1 MRSLGGAPVVELV
14 PGSGET
20 QETQGAPLPPP
31 PVSVSARQEGGHRSG
46 GGGGGGPS
54 PDRRRRPDG
63 ARPASTSGSEGH
75 KLHLLEAPSVVGP

>member
-14 PGSGET
+14 PGSGKP
-20 QETQGAPLPPP
+20 QGAPLPPP

-46 GGGGGGPS
+46 GGVGGWGPS

-63 ARPASTSGSEGH
+63 ARPASTSGSEGR

>member
-14 PGSGET
+14 PGSG
-20 QETQGAPLPPP
+20 ETQGAPLPPP

-46 GGGGGGPS
+46 GGGVGGWGPS

>member
-14 PGSGET
+14 PRSG
-20 QETQGAPLPPP
+20 ETQGAPLPPP

-46 GGGGGGPS
+46 GGVGGWGPS

>member
-46 GGGGGGPS
+46 GEGDPHRTAAGALMVRGPPPH
-54 PDRRRRPDG
+54 PDLR
-63 ARPASTSGSEGH
+63 AISCIC
-75 KLHLLEAPSVVGP
+75 

>member
-46 GGGGGGPS
+46 GGVGGWGPS
-54 PDRRRRPDG
+54 PDR
-63 ARPASTSGSEGH
+63 PA
-75 KLHLLEAPSVVGP
+75 P

>member
-14 PGSGET
+14 PGSG
-20 QETQGAPLPPP
+20 ETQGAPLPPP
-31 PVSVSARQEGGHRSG
+31 PVSVSARQEGGHRS
-46 GGGGGGPS
+46 GGGGGPS